1 MTAQT
6 NMDLVRAWVD
16 AINHNDVE
24 AELACWQPDA
34 QMTVVPLGV
43 TFKGVDEFRRGGVK
57 SSAMVGTQP
66 LEGRKQITHLFGS
79 GDDWVCVEY
88 DVQASVD
95 GPIVLQNVIVVPA
108 GVSRNLELKVCV
120 IAHVRNGKMDVARE
134 YWDSA
139 SMARQLHV
147 DSALLEAMYASMSST
162 D

>member
-1 MTAQT
+1 M
-6 NMDLVRAWVD
+6 
-16 AINHNDVE
+16 
-24 AELACWQPDA
+24 LAAGRSDDRP
-34 QMTVVPLGV
+34 PLGV

-108 GVSRNLELKVCV
+108 GVSDPPSRRTNDWPTFALAGAVA
-120 IAHVRNGKMDVARE
+120 IAVGGVTG
-134 YWDSA
+134 
-139 SMARQLHV
+139 V
-147 DSALLEAMYASMSST
+147 
-162 D
+162 